1 MPSGTAKRN
10 RPNVSEDTLRE
21 IKRLLTG
28 DREQFRPAT
37 LGESLKYNFLGLTP
51 QKEEGAGSFGK
62 ALMSEAGSQF
72 RELFGIK
79 TTKAGRKAE
88 EEAMLEKAQKEAEL
102 AEQEKERSEKNLD
115 AIQAILGEVRT
126 IRKVTEGSVKYS
138 TASGRYHDQNK
149 GTRGQFLTNE
159 MVTEISSGTDAP
171 TENNEVA
178 TTLAAI
184 EENTAELGQ
193 SSIFDALAG
202 IGGLLGNIIKTL
214 GSGFSSLVGPLLGRA
229 GSAIAGAGSSLL
241 ALGATSVGA
250 ASTGAIVG
258 TVGTGLAAGALI
270 GDQFN
275 TSVAE
280 GGSGNLSDWWKYS
293 GSSMFGLRKTNAEK
307 EDEAQQ
313 MAFQQQL
320 AATRRARAAG
330 QVANTRADAQR
341 LQESSAQAATP
352 APVVVNNVDAS
363 SNPVVAPST
372 PAASQNVTVTL
383 RDSHGSH
390 LRFQESRLTRPM

>member
-1 MPSGTAKRN
+1 
-10 RPNVSEDTLRE
+10 
-21 IKRLLTG
+21 
-28 DREQFRPAT
+28 
-37 LGESLKYNFLGLTP
+37 
-51 QKEEGAGSFGK
+51 
-62 ALMSEAGSQF
+62 
-72 RELFGIK
+72 
-79 TTKAGRKAE
+79 
-88 EEAMLEKAQKEAEL
+88 L
-102 AEQEKERSEKNLD
+102 AEQEKARSEKNLD
-115 AIQAILGEVRT
+115 TIQAILGEVRT
-126 IRKVTEGSVKYS
+126 IRKVTEGSIKYS

-159 MVTEISSGTDAP
+159 TVTGISSGTDAP
-171 TENNEVA
+171 TESNEVA

-184 EENTAELGQ
+184 EENTADLSTEDNNM
-193 SSIFDALAG
+193 FDALTN
-202 IGGLLGNIIKTL
+202 IGGLLGNILKSM
-214 GSGFSSLVGPLLGRA
+214 GSGFASLLGRGA
-229 GSAIAGAGSSLL
+229 STIASAGSSLA

-250 ASTGAIVG
+250 ASTGAIAG
-258 TVGTGLAAGALI
+258 TVGVGLAAGALI

-293 GSSMFGLRKTNAEK
+293 GSSMFGLRQTNAEK

-372 PAASQNVTVTL
+372 PAAT
-383 RDSHGSH
+383 
-390 LRFQESRLTRPM
+390 F

>member
-79 TTKAGRKAE
+79 TTKAARKAE

-102 AEQEKERSEKNLD
+102 AEQEKARSEKNLD
-115 AIQAILGEVRT
+115 TIQAILGEVRT
-126 IRKVTEGSVKYS
+126 IRKVTEGSIKYS

-159 MVTEISSGTDAP
+159 TVTGISSGTDAP
-171 TENNEVA
+171 TESNEVA

-184 EENTAELGQ
+184 EENTADLSTED
-193 SSIFDALAG
+193 SNMFDALTN
-202 IGGLLGNIIKTL
+202 IGGLLGNILKSM
-214 GSGFSSLVGPLLGRA
+214 GSGFASLLGRGA
-229 GSAIAGAGSSLL
+229 STIASAGSSLA

-250 ASTGAIVG
+250 ASTGAIAG
-258 TVGTGLAAGALI
+258 TVGVGLAAGALI

-293 GSSMFGLRKTNAEK
+293 GSSMFGLRQTNAEK

>member
-62 ALMSEAGSQF
+62 ALMGEAGSQF

-159 MVTEISSGTDAP
+159 MVTGISSGTDAP
-171 TENNEVA
+171 TESNEIA

-184 EENTAELGQ
+184 EENTADLSTED
-193 SSIFDALAG
+193 SNMFDALTN
-202 IGGLLGNIIKTL
+202 IGGLLGNILKSM
-214 GSGFSSLVGPLLGRA
+214 GSGFASLLGRGA
-229 GSAIAGAGSSLL
+229 STIASAGSSLA

>member
-1 MPSGTAKRN
+1 MPSGTANRN

-51 QKEEGAGSFGK
+51 QKEENAGSFGK

-79 TTKAGRKAE
+79 TTKAARKAE

-102 AEQEKERSEKNLD
+102 AEQEKARSEKNLD
-115 AIQAILGEVRT
+115 TIQAILGEVRT
-126 IRKVTEGSVKYS
+126 IRKVTEGSIKYS

-159 MVTEISSGTDAP
+159 TVTGISSGTDAP
-171 TENNEVA
+171 TESNEVA

-184 EENTAELGQ
+184 EENTADLSTEDNNM
-193 SSIFDALAG
+193 FDALTN
-202 IGGLLGNIIKTL
+202 IGGLLGNILKSM
-214 GSGFSSLVGPLLGRA
+214 GSGFASLLGRGA
-229 GSAIAGAGSSLL
+229 STIASAGSSLA

-250 ASTGAIVG
+250 ASTGAIAG
-258 TVGTGLAAGALI
+258 TVGVGLAAGALI

-293 GSSMFGLRKTNAEK
+293 GSSMFGLRQTNAEK